1 MPPTYEPLGQ
11 DAPDDDF
18 RGESSSRPAT
28 STVYPP
34 KPETY
39 YGDGPFDPPSS
50 DDESEVLLEKGGP
63 RSPGVIEE
71 EGDLVVGNGSRKV
84 RSAITIPSVPL
95 SNATLSLF
103 EEAASISK
111 MAYHLPR
118 LSHFS
123 RRPHRHLR
131 REILH
136 RHRLPHTGRATP
148 HYGPH
153 I

>member
-18 RGESSSRPAT
+18 RGESSSRPAV

-84 RSAITIPSVPL
+84 RLVITVLSVSVP
-95 SNATLSLF
+95 
-103 EEAASISK
+103 
-111 MAYHLPR
+111 M
-118 LSHFS
+118 
-123 RRPHRHLR
+123 
-131 REILH
+131 
-136 RHRLPHTGRATP
+136 
-148 HYGPH
+148 
-153 I
+153 